1 MDTLD
6 VSTAPSGAVLV
17 TTSANDI
24 KIMDKSGALSES
36 IPIDKRVKLAKFA
49 PNSDSIA
56 IFAFRGQDGAA

>member
-6 VSTAPSGAVLV
+6 ISTAPSGAILV
-17 TTSANDI
+17 TTSTNDI